1 MKKATEFDAL
11 PDRFEEYTQI
21 QLHGNITVTKDRE
34 ASGGLHLSPTPQMAL
49 SYHTGT
55 VLRCAVKAADFV
67 LYQPGDFTN
76 VRCKRVTVLGEWKE

>member
-1 MKKATEFDAL
+1 MKKASD
-11 PDRFEEYTQI
+11 
-21 QLHGNITVTKDRE
+21 
-34 ASGGLHLSPTPQMAL
+34 LSPTPQMAL

-67 LYQPGDFTN
+67 LYQPGDFTK